1 MVLGPGGTPQSSVEE
16 GVEATL
22 RLITD
27 PSLDGV
33 TGALL
38 QRQARWR
45 PDAQADDPEARRRL
59 WEESERLTGLS

>member
-16 GVEATL
+16 GVEATM
-22 RLITD
+22 RLIAD

-33 TGALL
+33 TGSFFNGK
-38 QRQARWR
+38 RDWR